1 MTVSNFPVF
10 ERNEEMWCTYGF
22 ALPLTQYYS
31 LRGAK
36 HQVRCPS
43 NLSPAFL
50 TWAWR
55 PLGGSKWTSSI
66 NVENGRWAKK
76 VSQDKLGVAVSTSLS
91 ERLGLVFGTETSLRW
106 YLLAFLTKQK
116 IEWVRLKM
124 NLMRL
129 CQIPS
134 WVSECF
140 VVNLKGSKVS
150 QHHLRKVRFGPLVR
164 N

>member
-10 ERNEEMWCTYGF
+10 ERNEEIWCTYGF
-22 ALPLTQYYS
+22 VLPLTQYYS

-36 HQVRCPS
+36 HQIRCPS

-55 PLGGSKWTSSI
+55 PLGGSKLTSSM

-91 ERLGLVFGTETSLRW
+91 KRPGLVFGTETSLRW
-106 YLLAFLTKQK
+106 YLLAFLTKNK
-116 IEWVRLKM
+116 IEWVRLNM

-129 CQIPS
+129 SQIPS

-140 VVNLKGSKVS
+140 VVNLKDSKVS
-150 QHHLRKVRFGPLVR
+150 QHHLRKVRFGHLVR

>member
-10 ERNEEMWCTYGF
+10 ERNEEIWCTYGF
-22 ALPLTQYYS
+22 ALFLTQYYS

-43 NLSPAFL
+43 NLPPAFL

-91 ERLGLVFGTETSLRW
+91 ERPGLVFGTETSLRW
-106 YLLAFLTKQK
+106 YLLAFLTKNK
-116 IEWVRLKM
+116 IEWVRLNM

-129 CQIPS
+129 SQIPS

-140 VVNLKGSKVS
+140 VVNLKDSKVS
-150 QHHLRKVRFGPLVR
+150 QHHLRKVRFGHLVR

>member
-10 ERNEEMWCTYGF
+10 ERNEEIWCTYGF
-22 ALPLTQYYS
+22 ALFLTQYYS

-66 NVENGRWAKK
+66 SVENGRWAKK

-91 ERLGLVFGTETSLRW
+91 ERPGLVFGTETSLRW

-150 QHHLRKVRFGPLVR
+150 
-164 N
+164 

>member
-10 ERNEEMWCTYGF
+10 ERNEEIWCTYGF

-91 ERLGLVFGTETSLRW
+91 ERTGLVFGTETSLRW

-134 WVSECF
+134 WVCECF

-150 QHHLRKVRFGPLVR
+150 QHHLRKVRLGPLVR

>member
-91 ERLGLVFGTETSLRW
+91 ERPGLVFGTETSLRW
-106 YLLAFLTKQK
+106 YLLAFLTKNK
-116 IEWVRLKM
+116 IEWVRLNM

-129 CQIPS
+129 SQIPS

-140 VVNLKGSKVS
+140 VVNLKDSKVS
-150 QHHLRKVRFGPLVR
+150 QHHLRKVRFGHLVR